1 MKIVGK
7 NMGIMESI
15 RIVEQENTKESI
27 IHSLD
32 GRIKLITLILI
43 IVYAVY
49 TTDIL
54 ILAITEVYLL
64 ALILISK
71 ISFTS
76 ALKRIL
82 LLLPFG
88 GFIAVFQPFIR
99 PGDVIYV
106 LPFGI
111 DITYQGLI
119 FGILLMSRLIV
130 SLTAI
135 VLLSSVTPM
144 QDIISS
150 FRKLGMPRE
159 FAMMLSLMIRY
170 LFMFYDEL
178 EKIRNA
184 QKSRNF
190 SIWNKKT
197 SYTWRLK
204 QVAYTIG
211 MMFLHSYEK
220 GETVYYSMLSRGYS
234 DHSNIY
240 NQNQKLSS
248 WDFTFV
254 GVTILLVLILEL
266 MNFTSLI

>member
-1 MKIVGK
+1 
-7 NMGIMESI
+7 MGIVETI
-15 RIVEQENTKESI
+15 RIVEQETSKDSI
-27 IHSLD
+27 LHSLD
-32 GRIKLITLILI
+32 GRIKLISLILVI
-43 IVYAVY
+43 IYAVY
-49 TTDIL
+49 TTDML
-54 ILAITEVYLL
+54 ILVVTEIYLL
-64 ALILISK
+64 LLILISK
-71 ISFTS
+71 ISFTH

-88 GFIAVFQPFIR
+88 GFIAIFQPFIR

-106 LPFGI
+106 LPLGI

-119 FGILLMSRLIV
+119 FGMLLMSRLIV

-135 VLLSSVTPM
+135 VLLSSITPM

-190 SIWNKKT
+190 SIWNKKI
-197 SYTWRLK
+197 SYLWRLK
-204 QVAYTIG
+204 QIGCTIA
-211 MMFLHSYEK
+211 MMFLRSYER

-234 DHSNIY
+234 DHSSIY
-240 NQNQKLSS
+240 NQNQELRSF
-248 WDFTFV
+248 DYTFIVFTISF
-254 GVTILLVLILEL
+254 VLILEL
-266 MNFTSLI
+266 MNYVSLI

>member
-1 MKIVGK
+1 
-7 NMGIMESI
+7 MGIMETI
-15 RIVEQENTKESI
+15 RTVEQETSKDSI
-27 IHSLD
+27 LHSLD
-32 GRIKLITLILI
+32 GRIKLISIILI
-43 IVYAVY
+43 IIYAVY
-49 TTDIL
+49 TTDIF
-54 ILAITEVYLL
+54 ILAVTEVYLL
-64 ALILISK
+64 LLILISK
-71 ISFTS
+71 ISFTN

-135 VLLSSVTPM
+135 VFLSSVTPM

-170 LFMFYDEL
+170 LFMFYEEL

-190 SIWNKKT
+190 SIWNKKI
-197 SYTWRLK
+197 SYIWRLK
-204 QVAYTIG
+204 QIGYTIA
-211 MMFLHSYEK
+211 MMFLRSYER

-240 NQNQKLSS
+240 NSNNKLMSF
-248 WDFTFV
+248 DYTFIVFTV
-254 GVTILLVLILEL
+254 LLVLILEL
-266 MNFTSLI
+266 MNYTSLI